1 MFVVALIILIP
12 FGIFC
17 SFALIMFIWYLN
29 QRSNDKI
36 AFDPIFT
43 DDEMDA
49 IHDTIEKYTSFSE
62 MPLFMYSR
70 TKLPR
75 VLQMLFA
82 SKPLGSRLK
91 VKKVQH
97 YSNDNGINDFE
108 GIVYELWCKND
119 IINTFIRMSDFI
131 LAVRTNEDMKLS
143 IKEAY
148 IKKRKAEIEKDFEND

>member
-1 MFVVALIILIP
+1 MFVVALIIIIP

-17 SFALIMFIWYLN
+17 SLALIMLIWYLN

-43 DDEMDA
+43 DVEMDA

-62 MPLFMYSR
+62 KPFYPR
-70 TKLPR
+70 TKSPR
-75 VLQMLFA
+75 ELQMLFA
-82 SKPLGSRLK
+82 SKSLESTLK

-97 YSNDNGINDFE
+97 YSNDNGITDFE

-131 LAVRTNEDMKLS
+131 QSVRSNEYIKLS
-143 IKEAY
+143 KKEAY
-148 IKKRKAEIEKDFEND
+148 IKKLKAEIEKDFTND